1 MSIETVLKKYEE
13 QLMKIPNVTGVG
25 IGEKSG
31 KEVIIV
37 FVRKKIGEAVLRPNE
52 IIPKELEGY
61 LTDVQVEIKVGQSN
75 LFNRQLDRRRLL
87 EDD

>member
-1 MSIETVLKKYEE
+1 MDIETVLKKYEG
-13 QLMKIPNVTGVG
+13 QLIQIPNVTGVG

-37 FVRKKIGEAVLRPNE
+37 FVRKKIPEAALRPNE

-61 LTDVQVEIKVGQSN
+61 LTDVQVEIKVG
-75 LFNRQLDRRRLL
+75 
-87 EDD
+87 

>member
-1 MSIETVLKKYEE
+1 MMDIESVLKKYEGM
-13 QLMKIPNVTGVG
+13 LMGKPNVTSVG

-37 FVRKKIGEAVLRPNE
+37 FVRKKVPESALQPNE

-61 LTDVQVEIKVGQSN
+61 LTDVQTEIKVY
-75 LFNRQLDRRRLL
+75 
-87 EDD
+87 

>member
-13 QLMKIPNVTGVG
+13 QLMQIPNVTGVG

-37 FVRKKIGEAVLRPNE
+37 FVRKKIGEAALRPNE

-61 LTDVQVEIKVGQSN
+61 LTDIQVEIKVG
-75 LFNRQLDRRRLL
+75 
-87 EDD
+87 